1 MMNGGSILS
10 LQRALGHHSLAMT
23 MRYAHLS
30 SEHLAETRHLNP
42 LARLTE
48 TRDTAASRRRTLG
61 LAGLRKRGAR
71 VISAA
76 GRHPVKPEKAP
87 ADTRVPATAFR
98 AFRLRPPQ
106 KAC

>member
-30 SEHLAETRHLNP
+30 PEHLAETRRLNP

-48 TRDTAASRRRTLG
+48 NRDMAASRRRTPA
-61 LAGLRKRGAR
+61 LAALRKRGGH
-71 VISAA
+71 VTGAA
-76 GRHPVKPEKAP
+76 GRDLAKPDKAP
-87 ADTRVPATAFR
+87 QRTRVSTTVFK

-106 KAC
+106 EAA